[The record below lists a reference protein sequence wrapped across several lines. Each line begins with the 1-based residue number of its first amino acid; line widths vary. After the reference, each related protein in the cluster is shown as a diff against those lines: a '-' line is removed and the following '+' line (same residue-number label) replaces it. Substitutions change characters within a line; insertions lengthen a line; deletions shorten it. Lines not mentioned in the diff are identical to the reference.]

1 MSIRRLPHELA
12 NKLEG
17 LGCSIEIYH
26 SAQGWHIGVPADK
39 ICSWGVYD
47 YRHAIGLLD
56 GLYRGYLMGRQ
67 YSKDELVDLK
77 SVINDICTPSKEATQ

>member
-1 MSIRRLPHELA
+1 MSIRRLPYELA

-26 SAQGWHIGVPADK
+26 SAQGWHIGVRGY
-39 ICSWGVYD
+39 WGVYD

-56 GLYRGYLMGRQ
+56 GLYQGYLMGRQ